1 MGNYDQE
8 FIIYG
13 QEFINFYSK
22 LKQFSLNLMKEIV
35 TFSKKPLQEATKS
48 IIEAQATLGVLTEK
62 MNMIITGLPRTKLLC
77 ITVLRMRKFITRT
90 VFIKSL
96 YYVFGQCSLSI
107 SYEQISKL
115 FESMTILRKLLAF

>member
-8 FIIYG
+8 LIIYG
-13 QEFINFYSK
+13 QEFINFCSK

-48 IIEAQATLGVLTEK
+48 IIEAQATLRVLTEK

-77 ITVLRMRKFITRT
+77 IRFFVCVSSSRVQFLSK
-90 VFIKSL
+90 VFIMFLANVPFQFPMSKS
-96 YYVFGQCSLSI
+96 VNFLSP
-107 SYEQISKL
+107 
-115 FESMTILRKLLAF
+115 